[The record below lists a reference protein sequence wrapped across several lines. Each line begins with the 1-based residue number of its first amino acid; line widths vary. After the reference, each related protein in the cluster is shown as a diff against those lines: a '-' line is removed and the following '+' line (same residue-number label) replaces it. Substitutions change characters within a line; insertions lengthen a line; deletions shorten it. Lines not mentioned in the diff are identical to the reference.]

1 MKERID
7 MRMNELVRLEK
18 NPLLRIVP
26 LEIKKVF
33 LMAGTTL
40 GGRSITA
47 IFSNVGVIRMPSE
60 YEAVS
65 YTHL

>member
-26 LEIKKVF
+26 LEIKRF
-33 LMAGTTL
+33 FSWPEPHL
-40 GGRSITA
+40 GKEHYGDLLECGSDQD
-47 IFSNVGVIRMPSE
+47 
-60 YEAVS
+60 AVRI
-65 YTHL
+65 